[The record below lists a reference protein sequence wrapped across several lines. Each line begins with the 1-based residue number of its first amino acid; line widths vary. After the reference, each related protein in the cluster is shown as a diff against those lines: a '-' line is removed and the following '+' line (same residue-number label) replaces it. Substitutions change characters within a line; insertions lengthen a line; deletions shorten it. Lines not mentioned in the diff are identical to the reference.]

1 MVDICRHMI
10 NGILSTSRS
19 NPGYMYEL
27 QVYEAS
33 RCILRI
39 LQVAKKVLVEN
50 DFTNL
55 TLSIMCER
63 NFEHKGIGFL
73 DFSTKKARLKD
84 SLGSQIMDSA
94 YKTERIIEV

>member
-1 MVDICRHMI
+1 
-10 NGILSTSRS
+10 
-19 NPGYMYEL
+19 MYEL

-55 TLSIMCER
+55 TLSVMCEK

-73 DFSTKKARLKD
+73 DFSTK
-84 SLGSQIMDSA
+84 
-94 YKTERIIEV
+94 